1 MLNLIK
7 YAILYMSE
15 VKKLDNNNINTRNY
29 VKAKKTKRK
38 IIDALFVL
46 LDKKAL
52 DKITIQEICD
62 EADIHRS
69 TFYKHFGSIFDVI
82 NYLVQEIVEGMT
94 EAFTDTD
101 AHENVFEIIVELYQ
115 KNAKAIKNINKTK
128 YKDILDNQI
137 RQGLEE
143 FIGKLFI
150 MRKPESAEYVPEK
163 WLISYHAA
171 GILTLQE
178 IFLTADLNDEITK
191 NNFKYFFELPFK

>member
-1 MLNLIK
+1 MENI
-7 YAILYMSE
+7 
-15 VKKLDNNNINTRNY
+15 NINTRNY
-29 VKAKKTKRK
+29 VKAKKTKHK

-82 NYLVQEIVEGMT
+82 NFLMQEIIDGMT
-94 EAFTDTD
+94 AAFTETD
-101 AHENVFEIIVELYQ
+101 AQDNVFEIIVELYQ

-128 YKDILDNQI
+128 YKDILDKQI
-137 RQGLEE
+137 QQKLEE
-143 FIGKLFI
+143 FIGKLFM
-150 MRKPESAEYVPEK
+150 MRKPESAGNIPEK

-178 IFLTADLNDEITK
+178 IFITADLKNEITK
-191 NNFKYFFELPFK
+191 NNLKYFFELPFK